1 MKTTGEFQN
10 VLVIGM
16 GNVLMQDEGIGVRA
30 VEELD
35 CRYEFPAHVRIV
47 DGGTTG
53 MELFEPMRMAD
64 CLIIADAVN
73 FDRPPG
79 TLIRIA
85 DKEINAFFQ
94 TKISNHQLGLSDL
107 LALMAMRG
115 ETPQRVAIIGMV
127 PYGLENCLGLSEP
140 AAAGLDAM
148 VDMLKQEL
156 ALAGI
161 SATPRQEVRVGHW
174 HHQAA
179 LEEQAACV

>member
-1 MKTTGEFQN
+1 MNTTGEFKS

-35 CRYEFPAHVRIV
+35 CRYEFPSHVRIV

-73 FDRPPG
+73 FDRPSG
-79 TLIRIA
+79 SLIRIA

-127 PYGLENCLGLSEP
+127 PYGLENCLGLSEH

-148 VDMLKQEL
+148 VDMLVKEL

-161 SATPRQEVRVGHW
+161 TATPRQEVLVGHW
-174 HHQAA
+174 HRQAE